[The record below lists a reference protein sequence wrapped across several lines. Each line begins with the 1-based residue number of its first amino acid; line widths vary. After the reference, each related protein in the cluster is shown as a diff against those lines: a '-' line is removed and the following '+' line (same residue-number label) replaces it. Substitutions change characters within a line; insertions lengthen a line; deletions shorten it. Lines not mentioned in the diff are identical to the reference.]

1 LTPPSSSGAAI
12 PVRPIRFWQHGRA
25 VRQMLRAYPPGTDAL
40 VDQIRSASPLARF
53 AFERV
58 LAPLYFARE
67 QGWAVRGER
76 QPLAAIM
83 YLRRDARHG
92 IRVLHIDDIN
102 VDADY
107 RHRGFGQRLM
117 GLAEDLARQERRP
130 FLKLAVT
137 VANTPAVTLY
147 RQLGYQEQ
155 HHRYFTHAPSGTS
168 LPVAV
173 GVTLRPLRPRAAQAA
188 NRRFYRV
195 EMRASAPEVA
205 DVMVTYYPRAAGGE
219 GVPMAGERAYAI
231 ERDGQ
236 EIGYGD
242 AYRKRH
248 QWQLRLSLQPDV
260 WGTALER
267 QAIQLLANTVTGAQ
281 GHGSGT
287 AFALHVPSGAHF
299 DALCAGSPSLASELG
314 LVEQSYDRMI
324 MVKVVASGL

>member
-1 LTPPSSSGAAI
+1 MTPPSSSGTAT
-12 PVRPIRFWQHGRA
+12 PVRHIRFWQHGRA

-40 VDQIRSASPLARF
+40 VDQIRSGSPLARF
-53 AFERV
+53 AFQHV

-83 YLRRDARHG
+83 YLRRDARQG
-92 IRVLHIDDIN
+92 IRVLHIDDVN
-102 VDADY
+102 VDAAY
-107 RHRGFGQRLM
+107 RRRGFARRLM
-117 GLAEDLARQERRP
+117 GLAEELARQERYP

-155 HHRYFTHAPSGTS
+155 HHRYFTHPPTDAP
-168 LPVAV
+168 LPVTAD
-173 GVTLRPLRPRAAQAA
+173 VTLRPLRPRAAQAA

-205 DVMVTYYPRAAGGE
+205 DLMVTYYSRGAGGE

-248 QWQLRLSLQPDV
+248 EWQLRLSLQPDV

-267 QAIQLLANTVTGAQ
+267 QVIQRLADTAIGAQ
-281 GHGSGT
+281 GQGSST
-287 AFALHVPSGAHF
+287 AFALHVPSAAHF
-299 DALCAGSPSLASELG
+299 DALCAGNPSLASELG
-314 LVEQSYDRMI
+314 LVEHSYDRMI
-324 MVKVVASGL
+324 MVKVVASGS